1 MHRSRRVI
9 VAVAALSVLSLSAC
23 GGSHHSGADSAVTA
37 ADSPTANSQGMDPN
51 MPGMNHTGMAGMT
64 MPVNDGDGL
73 SATKDG
79 YTLISLKAPKTAGEA
94 GTLSFAIK
102 GPSGRPHT
110 EFTLQQTKLLH
121 LYVVRK
127 DLTQYQHLHPTLN
140 AKTGVWS
147 VNVTFA
153 EPGPYHVLTEFEAL
167 RPDGDFDDRKLGDD
181 FTIPGKYKPVAFS
194 PTYNAA
200 KVGDYKLALDGTP
213 KVGGGDLKLKITKGG
228 ADVMD
233 LQPYLASFAH
243 VTGFR
248 KGDLKAVHVH
258 PNETPKAGDANAVGG
273 PVLTLAPMFTEPGT
287 YRLFVQFQ
295 TGGQVRVAPLD
306 IEVTKSA

>member
-23 GGSHHSGADSAVTA
+23 GGSHHSGGDAVTA
-37 ADSPTANSQGMDPN
+37 ADSPTSGAMDPN

-64 MPVNDGDGL
+64 MPMNDGDGL
-73 SATKDG
+73 SATQDG
-79 YTLISLKAPKTAGEA
+79 YTLTSLKAPKTAGEA

-102 GPSGRPHT
+102 GPTGKPHT

-127 DLTQYQHLHPTLN
+127 DLTQYQHLHPTLDT
-140 AKTGVWS
+140 KTGVWTVS
-147 VNVTFA
+147 ATFA
-153 EPGPYHVLTEFEAL
+153 EPGPYHLLTEFEAL
-167 RPDGDFDDRKLGDD
+167 TPAGDFDDRKLGDD
-181 FTIPGKYKPVAFS
+181 FTIPGKYKPVPFS
-194 PTYNAA
+194 PTLNAA
-200 KVGDYKLALDGTP
+200 DVGDYKLALEGTP
-213 KVGGGDLKLKITKGG
+213 AVGGGELKLKITKGD
-228 ADVMD
+228 ADVTD

-258 PNETPKAGDANAVGG
+258 PNETPKVGDANAVGG
-273 PVLTLAPMFTEPGT
+273 PILTLAPMFTEAGT

-295 TGGQVRVAPLD
+295 TDGQVRVAPLD
-306 IEVTKSA
+306 IEVVKSA